1 MDIFMLVAKP
11 NHSFI
16 AFFALMPVA
25 ISALAELIGQRYG
38 ACLVSSVMDG
48 EPCILRAWYTQWS
61 IPKQWP
67 SSWLVVRHMWLSYRP
82 ERLAAEGEA
91 SGEGRAVWA
100 FTAAGKE
107 VIMVWSE
114 HEYCEISPTLQ
125 YCFLCF
131 QFLPGRSNW
140 PRRCCTTSGQSW
152 SRSYSCW

>member
-16 AFFALMPVA
+16 AFSALMPVA

-38 ACLVSSVMDG
+38 ACLASSVMDG

-82 ERLAAEGEA
+82 ERLAADGEA

-100 FTAAGKE
+100 FTAARKE
-107 VIMVWSE
+107 VIMVC
-114 HEYCEISPTLQ
+114 EYCAISTTLQ
-125 YCFLCF
+125 YYFLCF
-131 QFLPGRSNW
+131 QFLPRRSNW
-140 PRRCCTTSGQSW
+140 PRRCYTTLGQAW
-152 SRSYSCW
+152 SRSSSCW